1 MKTINII
8 YIIYYD
14 YLNVINEAAK
24 LSAVTGFPSLWLQ
37 GLELHATHR
46 DPERESTFLHSN
58 PLFKIQQHFT
68 LFGIRRSLFPYSC
81 AFPLKISDC
90 HGFLLKKYICLPRIF
105 KIFSFLL
112 IQCLAYN
119 TIFPKFM
126 SYFNLG
132 HELVH

>member
-8 YIIYYD
+8 YINYYD
-14 YLNVINEAAK
+14 YLNVIHEVAK

-46 DPERESTFLHSN
+46 DPEIESTFLHSN
-58 PLFKIQQHFT
+58 PLFKIHQHFI
-68 LFGIRRSLFPYSC
+68 LFGIRRSLFLYSC
-81 AFPLKISDC
+81 AFPLTISDC
-90 HGFLLKKYICLPRIF
+90 HGFLLLKKYICLPRIF

-119 TIFPKFM
+119 PNIPKIYVLF
-126 SYFNLG
+126 
-132 HELVH
+132 